1 MSKNK
6 PLTIIAVL
14 FLTLAQ
20 AVTCFPQQTPAAS
33 SAKQDT
39 SQQDDTIRVGTAVV
53 QTEAIVTDKN
63 GKRINGLTASDFQVM
78 DDGAPQTI
86 DFFTVIEGSRV
97 LNAPAAAGSGGAG
110 NAASGAGAEAPASPL
125 TNPYQGRHIAL
136 VFDDLNISL
145 DNFNRSRKALADFIN
160 TKLTPNDMVALIAT
174 GGALAS
180 LQQFT
185 NDKQRLL
192 SALNR
197 IAAQNRIKEQVP
209 RLWNITDDEA
219 LRIDRGDTTALQ
231 NVTRR
236 AVIEDSGP
244 QNTMANESSEGL
256 GRGNLSASMESK
268 VRTIA
273 SSIVRENAMITRNN
287 LATLKGLFRGMA
299 DLPGRKIAVL
309 MTETFVT
316 ADGTTEDTNNELTQ
330 ITELARRSGISVYAL
345 DVAGLRTN
353 SVGAAEQISA
363 STLASRNINPDMTL
377 SSFERL
383 NGARKLVAG
392 TGGALIE
399 NTNSL
404 IAGLDRAIEESSN
417 YYVLGFKPAV
427 LDNKF
432 HRLSVKI
439 KGKPELIVRARRGYL
454 AANPETIRGTGAEL
468 KEALSSPVPVI
479 GLPLELVANVV
490 PTGNEQVT
498 ITGLHVGRNYLT
510 LPAPTAADQ
519 TAAYDIETY
528 VFSAGRDDAVGGV
541 KRTVTYDLA
550 NPEQRQKLKKEG
562 AVLLVKEYTQ
572 LPPGIYQV
580 RAVVREKATGLVGS
594 AYQFFEVPDTKDRK
608 TVSMSSIV
616 LTPAGQPAFSGA
628 NSFKLGSDV
637 DVRFVIY
644 NLPKDVAGLT
654 QRVKLVSAIGDKPQ
668 FDMELPI
675 LQPTGPDRA
684 QAAQVMNFTLPTDY
698 KLRGRY
704 SVIVTLKD
712 AKGKVDV
719 ERRTDFVIE

>member
-20 AVTCFPQQTPAAS
+20 AVTCFPQQTPATP

-63 GKRINGLTASDFQVM
+63 GKRVAGLTASDFQVM
-78 DDGAPQTI
+78 DEGAPQAI

-97 LNAPAAAGSGGAG
+97 LNAPAAAGSGAE
-110 NAASGAGAEAPASPL
+110 NAASGGGAPVSPL

-136 VFDDLNISL
+136 VFDDLNLSL
-145 DNFNRSRKALADFIN
+145 DNFNRSRKALADYIN
-160 TKLTPNDMVALIAT
+160 TRAMPTDMVALIST

-197 IAAQNRIKEQVP
+197 IAAQSRINQSP
-209 RLWNITDDEA
+209 DRRPWNITDDEA

-244 QNTMANESSEGL
+244 QDTMANESPSGM
-256 GRGNLSASMESK
+256 GRSTSNLTASMESK
-268 VRTIA
+268 VRTVA
-273 SSIVRENAMITRNN
+273 SGIVRDNAMVARNN
-287 LATLKGLFRGMA
+287 LSTLKGLFRGMA

-309 MTETFVT
+309 VTETFVT
-316 ADGTTEDTNNELTQ
+316 ADGSTEDINNELTQ

-345 DVAGLRTN
+345 DAAGLRTN
-353 SVGAAEQISA
+353 SIGAAEYITATNQ
-363 STLASRNINPDMTL
+363 ASRNVNPDMTL
-377 SSFERL
+377 GNYERL

-404 IAGLDRAIEESSN
+404 IAGLEKAIEESSN
-417 YYVLGFKPAV
+417 YYVLGFKPAA

-432 HRLSVKI
+432 HRLTVKI
-439 KGKPELIVRARRGYL
+439 KGKPDLIVRTRRGYL
-454 AANPETIRGTGAEL
+454 AANPETIRGTNAEL
-468 KEALSSPVPVI
+468 IEALIKSPVPLMD
-479 GLPLELVANVV
+479 LPLELVANVV
-490 PTGNEQVT
+490 PVANEQVT

-528 VFSAGRDDAVGGV
+528 VFSAGRDTPVGGV
-541 KRTVTYDLA
+541 KRTVTYDLT

-580 RAVVREKATGLVGS
+580 RAVVREKTTGLLGS
-594 AYQFFEVPDTKDRK
+594 AYQFFVVPDAKDNK

-628 NSFKLGSDV
+628 NSFKPGSDV
-637 DVRFVIY
+637 DMRFVIY
-644 NLPKDVAGLT
+644 NMPKDIAGLT
-654 QRVKLVSAIGDKPQ
+654 QRVKLMPARGDKPL
-668 FDMELPI
+668 FDLELAY
-675 LQPTGPDRA
+675 PTA
-684 QAAQVMNFTLPTDY
+684 Q
-698 KLRGRY
+698 
-704 SVIVTLKD
+704 
-712 AKGKVDV
+712 
-719 ERRTDFVIE
+719 RR